1 MKMNSER
8 FFGSNILL
16 EIHYFHYR
24 WKGPLLNAQWTILD
38 QTNLLSPKRSR
49 KYWQF
54 HYAQK
59 LTIHISVLYF
69 MNRQLTNGFW
79 TKSFWHAYVCFSC
92 AHACAMFVFQT
103 KPLCGFLVK
112 RKCFDK
118 NKWILGWQFGW
129 STCVNGLLKC
139 VGEVLTYNDQI
150 IWFCLISNWSVKD
163 ICLTTIWAKWANFLD
178 NKGKAGFF
186 YKNKKTRWVGPI
198 LIFSSPCAVF
208 QFIPTTPKHF
218 SNQLFDRDL
227 LFLF

>member
-1 MKMNSER
+1 M
-8 FFGSNILL
+8 LL
-16 EIHYFHYR
+16 R
-24 WKGPLLNAQWTILD
+24 WIILD

-92 AHACAMFVFQT
+92 VHSCVCTMFVFQT

-150 IWFCLISNWSVKD
+150 IWFCLISNCSVKD

-198 LIFSSPCAVF
+198 FIFSSPCAVF

-218 SNQLFDRDL
+218 SNQHFDRDL

>member
-1 MKMNSER
+1 MKSQD
-8 FFGSNILL
+8 FGSG
-16 EIHYFHYR
+16 H
-24 WKGPLLNAQWTILD
+24 
-38 QTNLLSPKRSR
+38 LLSPKRSR

-150 IWFCLISNWSVKD
+150 IWFCLISNCSVKD

-218 SNQLFDRDL
+218 SNQHFDRDL

>member
-1 MKMNSER
+1 MKSQD
-8 FFGSNILL
+8 FGSG
-16 EIHYFHYR
+16 H
-24 WKGPLLNAQWTILD
+24 
-38 QTNLLSPKRSR
+38 LLSPKRSR

-186 YKNKKTRWVGPI
+186 YKNNKTRWVGPI

-218 SNQLFDRDL
+218 SNQHFDRDL

>member
-1 MKMNSER
+1 M
-8 FFGSNILL
+8 LL
-16 EIHYFHYR
+16 R
-24 WKGPLLNAQWTILD
+24 WIILD

-92 AHACAMFVFQT
+92 VHSCVCTIFVFQT

-208 QFIPTTPKHF
+208 QFIPTTTAFFKSTFWIEIF
-218 SNQLFDRDL
+218 SFCFNHL
-227 LFLF
+227 

>member
-1 MKMNSER
+1 MKSQD
-8 FFGSNILL
+8 FGSG
-16 EIHYFHYR
+16 H
-24 WKGPLLNAQWTILD
+24 
-38 QTNLLSPKRSR
+38 LLSPKRSR

-163 ICLTTIWAKWANFLD
+163 ICLTTIWPKWANFLD

-218 SNQLFDRDL
+218 SNQHFDRDL

>member
-1 MKMNSER
+1 MKSQD
-8 FFGSNILL
+8 FGSG
-16 EIHYFHYR
+16 H
-24 WKGPLLNAQWTILD
+24 
-38 QTNLLSPKRSR
+38 LLSPKRSR

-163 ICLTTIWAKWANFLD
+163 ICLTIIWAKWANFLD

-218 SNQLFDRDL
+218 SNQHFDRDL

>member
-1 MKMNSER
+1 MKSQD
-8 FFGSNILL
+8 FGSG
-16 EIHYFHYR
+16 H
-24 WKGPLLNAQWTILD
+24 
-38 QTNLLSPKRSR
+38 LLSPKRSR

-150 IWFCLISNWSVKD
+150 IWFCLISNCSAKD

-186 YKNKKTRWVGPI
+186 
-198 LIFSSPCAVF
+198 L
-208 QFIPTTPKHF
+208 
-218 SNQLFDRDL
+218 
-227 LFLF
+227 